1 MRRTLLPRRLLVFA
15 AGVLLAVL
23 LTAAGLTTQLRAA
36 GVQTR
41 PSLITLSIVGTS
53 DLHGYFM
60 PRSGRGGLGVFAGY
74 VNNLRAARRADGGA
88 VLLLDAGDTFQG
100 GVESDLSEGALVVD
114 AYNALGYTAL
124 AVGNHEFD
132 FGSAD
137 RPGARQ
143 DAHADPRGALKARAA
158 QAKFPFLAANLLD
171 DRTGQRVHW
180 PNVHPSTIV
189 DAAGLKV
196 GIIGVM
202 TSNALRSTL
211 PLNVQGLRMAPLADT
226 VAGEATR
233 LRAAGAQVVIL
244 AAHAGGG
251 CDNFTDPTDLSSC
264 DPNAEIFELARALP
278 PAHVDAI
285 VAGHTHAG
293 LAHEVAGIPIV
304 QSYWGGRSFGRIDL
318 TVDHETGRVVAARP
332 FAPRDICL
340 TTEAATTACAAEN
353 ARDRKPAA
361 YEGQPVVED
370 AGILDAM
377 APALA
382 RVRHL
387 QDVPLGVVADTPI
400 GRTGDAESPLGN
412 LWADALREMGHAD
425 VALNNNSLGGLRADL
440 PRGQLTFG
448 QFYDTFPFD
457 NRLVRVRLTGD
468 ALEQGIA
475 NALRRGRRGAFGIS
489 GLRLVV
495 SCAADGPQVQ
505 LFKPG
510 GERIVPSEFLTVVAM
525 DSMLSGQL
533 FAPLIQPGTLHVP
546 NDAPIVREVVEDWLR
561 ERGGHLRAE
570 DFVAANNRRVEMT
583 DASTTCLGQ

>member
-1 MRRTLLPRRLLVFA
+1 MRRTLQPSHRLMLA
-15 AGVLLAVL
+15 AGVMLAAVL
-23 LTAAGLTTQLRAA
+23 VSVGLADRLRAA
-36 GVQTR
+36 TQVR
-41 PSLITLSIVGTS
+41 ASHVTLSIVGTS

-60 PRSGRGGLGVFAGY
+60 PAGARGGLGVFAGY

-158 QAKFPFLAANLLD
+158 QATFPFLSANLLD
-171 DRTGQRVHW
+171 DRTGQRVQW

-189 DAAGLKV
+189 DAAGIKV
-196 GIIGVM
+196 GLIGVM
-202 TSNALRSTL
+202 TINALRSTL
-211 PLNVQGLRMAPLADT
+211 PLNVQGLRMAPLADA
-226 VAGEATR
+226 VGGEAAR
-233 LRAAGAQVVIL
+233 LRAAGAQVVLL

-251 CDNFTDPTDLSSC
+251 CDTFSNPADLSSC
-264 DPNAEIFELARALP
+264 DPNAEIFDLARALP
-278 PAHVDAI
+278 PSSVDAI

-293 LAHEVAGIPIV
+293 LAHEVAGVAIV

-318 TVDHETGRVVAARP
+318 TVERETGRVVGARP
-332 FAPRDICL
+332 FAPRDVCL
-340 TTEAATTACAAEN
+340 AIDAGSGACAVVDAPGAVKAE
-353 ARDRKPAA
+353 
-361 YEGQPVVED
+361 YEGRPVVED
-370 AGILDAM
+370 AGILAAM

-382 RVRHL
+382 RVKQL
-387 QDVPLGVVADTPI
+387 QDVPLGVIADTPI

-412 LWADALREMGHAD
+412 LYADALREMGQAD
-425 VALNNNSLGGLRADL
+425 VALNNNSVGGLRADL
-440 PRGQLTFG
+440 PRGQVTFG

-457 NRLVRVRLTGD
+457 NRLVRVRMTGD

-495 SCAADGPQVQ
+495 SCVADGPQVQ
-505 LFKPG
+505 LFRPDG
-510 GERIVPSEFLTVVAM
+510 QRIAPTDSLTVVAM
-525 DSMLSGQL
+525 DSMLAGQL
-533 FAPLIQPGTLHVP
+533 FAPAIRPGSLHVP

-570 DFVAANNRRVEMT
+570 DFAAADNRRVQMT
-583 DASTTCLGQ
+583 DPTAQCLGQ